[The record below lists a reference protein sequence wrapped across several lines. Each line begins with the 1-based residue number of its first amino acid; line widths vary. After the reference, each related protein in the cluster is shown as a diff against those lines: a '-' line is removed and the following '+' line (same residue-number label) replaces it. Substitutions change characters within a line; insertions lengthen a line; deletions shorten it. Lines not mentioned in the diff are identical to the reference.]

1 MVHLE
6 YDDKLLCHTWP
17 GTRHRVQGPAY
28 WVLPRR
34 PKQPGGH
41 DMEVALRPYQDIPY
55 TGNMRGEGMQQGFHG
70 DHLEKH
76 PERDVS
82 FAYYAHYWYDL
93 LRLLLFSSDVLSY
106 KTNDRRAHD
115 MGYVKVPK
123 PLLKIA

>member
-6 YDDKLLCHTWP
+6 YEDKLLCHTWP

-70 DHLEKH
+70 DHLEKY

-82 FAYYAHYWYDL
+82 FCL
-93 LRLLLFSSDVLSY
+93 LR
-106 KTNDRRAHD
+106 
-115 MGYVKVPK
+115 
-123 PLLKIA
+123 PLLVRFTTITTVLIRRTLL